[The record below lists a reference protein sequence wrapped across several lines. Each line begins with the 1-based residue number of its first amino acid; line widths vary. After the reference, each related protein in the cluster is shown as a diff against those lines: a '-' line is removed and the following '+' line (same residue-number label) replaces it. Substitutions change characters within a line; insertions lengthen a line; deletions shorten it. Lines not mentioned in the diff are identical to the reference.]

1 MAAAAVPLL
10 PARHH
15 RSSVSFLESGLTVET
30 KVKPDSRKD
39 TLDQTPRRQIRRE
52 IAFSPAQN
60 LRLPSKRR
68 QSPAL
73 PCSAAAFIFAAA
85 GRQQFPVI
93 ESSVSLRRRGGAFDF
108 LPMPR
113 RRKDTSHHVR
123 GGSTY
128 VLFANR
134 KPC

>member
-1 MAAAAVPLL
+1 A
-10 PARHH
+10 
-15 RSSVSFLESGLTVET
+15 
-30 KVKPDSRKD
+30 DSLRR
-39 TLDQTPRRQIRRE
+39 LRRQDHLALRAGDDRERDPGCPFGRMASAQFFHGRRYSAE
-52 IAFSPAQN
+52 RT
-60 LRLPSKRR
+60 RLSAKRK
-68 QSPAL
+68 QSTAL

-108 LPMPR
+108 LPMQR